1 MTTRVLPAPRCTTPI
16 LAFGRNYIGVLGTP
30 QDVPDQDAAVLGA
43 AGWLI
48 LGLVGTTAQRPL
60 NPLTTPAQPFL
71 NQDYYDTT
79 IAVWITWDGA
89 NWRNMITGAAV

>member
-1 MTTRVLPAPRCTTPI
+1 MTTRVFPAPRCTSPI
-16 LAFGRNYIGVLGTP
+16 LANGRNYIGVLGTM

-48 LGLVGTTAQRPL
+48 LGLVGITAQRPL
-60 NPLTTPAQPFL
+60 NPLLTPAQPYQ

-79 IAVWITWDGA
+79 LGAWIVFDGA